1 MGSLPGETA
10 RKKAMWLYPKVTGL
24 NPSERWG
31 HSACYARGV
40 LYVFG
45 GCCGGMH
52 FSDVLMLNLETMVW
66 NTLASTGQGP
76 GPRDS
81 HSAVVLGHRMIVFG
95 GTNGSKKVND
105 LHILNLATKE
115 WTQPECTGT
124 PPSPRESHTA
134 TLVGD
139 EKLVVF
145 GGSGEG
151 KGNYLNDLHVLDLNT
166 MRWTSPEVKSDI
178 PVPRDSHSSLAI
190 GKKLLVYGGDRGD
203 RYYGSVDVFDMDT
216 LTWSRLAVQGSSP
229 GARAGHA
236 AVSVGT
242 KVYVIGGVG
251 DKHYYNDVWVLD
263 VSTCSWTQ
271 LDICG
276 QQPQGRFSHTAVVT
290 DSDIAVYGGCGED
303 ERPLNELLVLQLG
316 AEHPNGRYNIS
327 MCKLFGSHW
336 NQERR
341 RLSKGADF
349 NTKTMLMGNHVV
361 VRETAEP
368 ESEAK
373 RSLQNKSDSTLHPK
387 RRRTTSTK
395 AWDVESEQ
403 EEHSLSLSQHSSPSH
418 SDQEQTP
425 NPIIVDSAPGSQG
438 DHQTE
443 QKREQHPHVSTGRPI
458 MQYPDVE
465 QRTYEAVPV
474 QNLIGAEV
482 QGKVDGAFDSGF
494 LMTATVNGRLY
505 RGVLFAPGAGIIS
518 RVPTV
523 AQSTSSSTS
532 QIPIAIAQPFPNPNR
547 TEPPL
552 KLSEQPMKNSMPGSG
567 LGLRQPQV
575 ARPFSVIRATS
586 SLAKENNLR
595 SDLPGVFLS
604 LGGPGSG
611 SGGS

>member
-10 RKKAMWLYPKVTGL
+10 RKKAMWLYPKVMGL

-95 GTNGSKKVND
+95 GTNGSKK
-105 LHILNLATKE
+105 
-115 WTQPECTGT
+115 
-124 PPSPRESHTA
+124 
-134 TLVGD
+134 
-139 EKLVVF
+139 
-145 GGSGEG
+145 
-151 KGNYLNDLHVLDLNT
+151 
-166 MRWTSPEVKSDI
+166 
-178 PVPRDSHSSLAI
+178 
-190 GKKLLVYGGDRGD
+190 
-203 RYYGSVDVFDMDT
+203 
-216 LTWSRLAVQGSSP
+216 LAVQGSSP
-229 GARAGHA
+229 GPRAGHA
-236 AVSVGT
+236 AVSVGS

-263 VSTCSWTQ
+263 VSTCLWTQ
-271 LDICG
+271 LDIRG

-327 MCKLFGSHW
+327 MCKIFGSHW

-425 NPIIVDSAPGSQG
+425 NPRIVDSAPGSQG
-438 DHQTE
+438 FNLFKKKIQSPRNSQSPNALSNCKDLRNSVQKSPNLNLLGDHQTE
-443 QKREQHPHVSTGRPI
+443 QKQEQHPHVSTCRPI
-458 MQYPDVE
+458 MQYPVE
-465 QRTYEAVPV
+465 EQKTYEAVPV

-518 RVPTV
+518 RVPTL

-532 QIPIAIAQPFPNPNR
+532 QIPIAIAQPFQNPNR